1 MAVHVQPGFYF
12 YGNTIV
18 ASKDNRYLY
27 TIGNK
32 NVPASDMTAIIK
44 ITCNGNIENCV
55 WTKIPTKLQNDV
67 KDTVAM
73 PIPNALADKLCN

>member
-1 MAVHVQPGFYF
+1 ME
-12 YGNTIV
+12 
-18 ASKDNRYLY
+18 DNLRILKWKYLSNHRWDLPESLKLSL
-27 TIGNK
+27 G
-32 NVPASDMTAIIK
+32 D
-44 ITCNGNIENCV
+44 GNIENCV